1 MPRSKRTRPFRLP
14 LLSKRK
20 RSVSITVF
28 PSRVPTACMSM
39 PDKKQKPAGSFIY
52 RKCGDVYGSLHH
64 MHSNQHK
71 FGDITVLTETSR
83 FKCSSAMLASSSP
96 VLAAMIFGHMADP
109 STSLD
114 QLPENRT
121 LHLRHLPQS
130 KQYSS
135 ESFELVLQFIHGLR
149 VELDVATAANLC
161 VIADYLGIVSMHDA
175 CLEYLMCFSTPE
187 AQAVVEQF
195 QTSEKRKIHKCY
207 EGGLTR
213 RHNDVYD
220 SLGYMYSNQ
229 LEFGDIGISVDMS
242 GQETMMPFRCSSAML
257 ASASPWLAKMIVAD
271 MDDKQRILQLRDL
284 PVPIRHLHESI
295 EFLLKFIHGLSIKLE
310 SIETAVRLHALA
322 DYLEVLCLCDACS
335 QYLTDALCVHNVCGI
350 LTHMYDVNSALLKE
364 RCLYLRCLHMLTLE
378 FARVVDSDPEFT
390 SLDPETLLE
399 TIKREKLGC
408 SSEASLWNA
417 LLKWW
422 DGSVKEKNPW
432 LLKMATKVRWKFVSD
447 EQGKCI
453 LSDARLLALPE
464 VKRCVQEFLRSK
476 ASYLSPSR
484 SEATLVAYSPQP
496 FWSPYF
502 GDQAMFAIN
511 TISGLVV
518 GRSRGADVQIGQDC
532 QPPYISGEHFKVYF
546 DVDYNEN
553 PPIVRAKLHDS
564 SMNGTYVNGTLIGKG
579 NTCTL
584 QHKDQIEIVLGNDEE
599 FDDENEFEPFPYFV
613 YYEPSVVYV

>member
-1 MPRSKRTRPFRLP
+1 
-14 LLSKRK
+14 
-20 RSVSITVF
+20 
-28 PSRVPTACMSM
+28 MST
-39 PDKKQKPAGSFIY
+39 PDKKQKPADGLIY
-52 RKCGDVYGSLHH
+52 RKCADMYNSLHH

-71 FGDITVLTETSR
+71 FGDITVLMGTSR
-83 FKCSSAMLASSSP
+83 FKCSAAMLASSSP
-96 VLAAMIFGHMADP
+96 VLAAMIFGNMADA

-114 QLPENRT
+114 RLPENRT

-130 KQYSS
+130 NQYSS

-175 CLEYLMCFSTPE
+175 CLEYLVCFSTPE

-207 EGGLTR
+207 EGNLTR

-229 LEFGDIGISVDMS
+229 LEFGDMGISIDKP
-242 GQETMMPFRCSSAML
+242 GQERMVQFRCSSAML
-257 ASASPWLAKMIVAD
+257 ASASPVLSKMILSD

-295 EFLLKFIHGLSIKLE
+295 EFLLKFIHGLSIQLD
-310 SIETAVRLHALA
+310 SIETAIRLFVLA

-335 QYLTDALCVHNVCGI
+335 RYLTDALCVHNVCGV
-350 LTHMYDVNSALLKE
+350 LTRMHDVNCPMVKE
-364 RCLYLRCLHMLTLE
+364 RCLHMLTFE

-390 SLDPETLLE
+390 SLRPEALIE
-399 TIKREKLGC
+399 AIERENLAC
-408 SSEASLWNA
+408 SSEESLWNA

-422 DGSVKEKNPW
+422 DGSVKEKAPW
-432 LLKMATKVRWKFVSD
+432 LLKMATKVRWKFVSE

-484 SEATLVAYSPQP
+484 SEATLVACNQHS
-496 FWSPYF
+496 FWNSTF
-502 GDQAMFAIN
+502 GDQTMFAIDV
-511 TISGLVV
+511 ISGLIV
-518 GRSRGADVQIGQDC
+518 GRSRRADVQIGQDC
-532 QPPYISGEHFKVYF
+532 QPPYVSGEHFKVYF
-546 DVDYNEN
+546 DVDYNQN
-553 PPIVRAKLHDS
+553 PPLLQAKLHDS
-564 SMNGTYVNGTLIGKG
+564 SMNGTYVNGGLIGKG
-579 NTCTL
+579 NTCAL
-584 QHKDQIEIVLGNDEE
+584 QHKDKIQIVLGDDEE
-599 FDDENEFEPFPYFV
+599 FDFENEFEPFPYFV
-613 YYEPSVVYV
+613 YYEPTVFYV